1 MAEEQGDQRPR
12 TDEVRET
19 LTGRQRTR
27 RLILVIVLMLAYGC
41 IYPLGHVRLG
51 GLIDALAVIPAV
63 VAGGLLG
70 VRGGFA
76 SGLVLVLLT
85 SLIHS
90 FSGCTTSSALFESV
104 PVQLAAVGI
113 GVVAGWARNA
123 VVHLRRQ
130 STLLSRERA
139 NLLQEV
145 QERKKAE
152 EALRETEGRFRAL
165 LDNLPDVIMRF
176 DREGRHLYVNPAVE
190 LQTGI
195 APGDFIGKTH
205 RELGFPAH
213 LVDYW
218 EAKIQQT
225 FAARRPQFEE
235 FVLPGLEGE
244 IVLEWRLFPE
254 FDARGDVATII
265 TIARDIT
272 ARKRSQEVLRQAH
285 EELERRVLERTAE
298 LARVNESLR
307 VEIAERAT
315 IEREL
320 RRRLAMETFV
330 AQVSA
335 KFMGIRVE
343 EVDDAIRDTLRRM
356 GEAGYGERTY
366 IVQYSA
372 ATDTL
377 ESYYEW
383 CAPSIDP
390 QNEDQRTLAA
400 QQFPWWMTHLR
411 SNRTIHVPSVADLP
425 SDATAEKTALSA
437 QGTKSALVV
446 PFWFAGQLRGYLG
459 LHAVS
464 EAQSWNDDDIRL
476 LRLTGEIIVSALHRK
491 ETEYAVRRSELQYRT
506 LIETSPDA
514 IVLLDSGFAIRMVNP
529 RGVAM
534 AGVPSASG
542 LIGKRAYHLIAERD
556 HDLISKLRSELR
568 HHRILKDVK
577 LHLVRGDGGEFPAE
591 VSAAYTGL
599 GGREAA
605 GIIVIVR
612 DVTERNEA
620 EAQIRQSLQEK
631 EVLLKEV
638 HHRVKNNMQV
648 ISSLLSLQGEQITD
662 PAALMSFR
670 DSQNRVRSMALVHE
684 KLYRSES
691 LASIDFSEY
700 VIDLM
705 ASLKRSYIVSDV
717 DLRVEA
723 DELRLGVD
731 MAIPCGLIINELV
744 SNALKHAFKGRKGGV
759 VDVRIKRNGHGMTM
773 IRVQDNGNGLPSDFD
788 HRQSNSLGMQL
799 VSMLTEQLGGSL
811 EVHGATGTCF
821 TITFQTN
828 GE

>member
-1 MAEEQGDQRPR
+1 MAAEQGEERPQ
-12 TDEVRET
+12 TDEVSER
-19 LTGRQRTR
+19 LTGRQHTI
-27 RLILVIVLMLAYGC
+27 RLILVVVLMLVYGFL
-41 IYPLGHVRLG
+41 YPLGHEHLG
-51 GLIDALAVIPAV
+51 GFIDALAVIPAAI
-63 VAGGLLG
+63 AGGLLG

-76 SGLVLVLLT
+76 AGLILVLLT
-85 SLIHS
+85 AFIHS
-90 FSGCTTSSALFESV
+90 SSGCNAPSILLRSV
-104 PVQLAAVGI
+104 PAQLAAIGI

-130 STLLSRERA
+130 SALLSRERA

-152 EALRETEGRFRAL
+152 EALRETQDRFRAL

-176 DREGRHLYVNPAVE
+176 DREGRHLYVNPVVE
-190 LQTGI
+190 PQTGI
-195 APGDFIGKTH
+195 APPDFIGKTH
-205 RELGFPAH
+205 RELGFPEH
-213 LVDYW
+213 LVEYW

-225 FAARRPQFEE
+225 FAARCPQFEE
-235 FVLPGLEGE
+235 FALPGPEGD

-254 FDARGDVATII
+254 FDARGEVATVI

-272 ARKRSQEVLRQAH
+272 VRKKSQEVLRQAH
-285 EELERRVLERTAE
+285 EQLEQRVLERTAE

-307 VEIAERAT
+307 VEITERAAF
-315 IEREL
+315 EREL
-320 RRRLAMETFV
+320 RRRLAMETLV

-335 KFMGIRVE
+335 KFMGTRVE

-366 IVQYSA
+366 VVQYSA

-390 QNEDQRTLAA
+390 QTEDQRTLSA
-400 QQFPWWMTHLR
+400 QQFPWWMAHLR

-425 SDATAEKTALSA
+425 SDAAAEKAALSA
-437 QGTKSALVV
+437 QGTRSALVV

-464 EAQSWNDDDIRL
+464 AAQSWNDDDIRL
-476 LRLTGEIIVSALHRK
+476 LRLTGEIIASALHRK
-491 ETEYAVRRSELQYRT
+491 QTEYAVRRSELQYRT

-514 IVLLDSGFAIRMVNP
+514 IVLLDGGFAIRMVNP

-534 AGVPSASG
+534 AGVQNASD
-542 LIGKRAYHLIAERD
+542 LIGKRAYQLIAERD
-556 HDLISKLRSELR
+556 HGLITGLRSDLR
-568 HHRILKDVK
+568 HKRIVKDVH

-599 GGREAA
+599 GGKEAA

-612 DVTERNEA
+612 DVTQRNEA

-662 PAALMSFR
+662 PAALTSFR

-700 VIDLM
+700 VADLM
-705 ASLKRSYIVSDV
+705 ASLKRSYIMSDI

-723 DELRLGVD
+723 DDLRLGVD

-744 SNALKHAFKGRKGGV
+744 SNALKHAFKGRKGGM
-759 VDVRIKRNGHGMTM
+759 VDVRINRNGKGKTM
-773 IRVQDNGNGLPSDFD
+773 IRVQDDGNGLPSDFD

-811 EVHGATGTCF
+811 EVNGAVGTCF
-821 TITFQTN
+821 TITFPTN
-828 GE
+828 GQ